1 MEIDWKNN
9 NYFKTEN
16 FNILSFEETKEI
28 IVESIATFFKK
39 DCSYLQRR
47 ASLLILEIFIR
58 DFNIL
63 KKELLS
69 IPVGEVMDRNDPKV
83 KEWTR
88 KVLAKGKCEICGST
102 KQLEAHHIE
111 YWSLCPEKRIDVKN
125 GRCLCL
131 KCHAKMHKGEKAEK
145 LILSKELVVT

>member
-1 MEIDWKNN
+1 M
-9 NYFKTEN
+9 
-16 FNILSFEETKEI
+16 
-28 IVESIATFFKK
+28 
-39 DCSYLQRR
+39 QRR

-58 DFNIL
+58 DFNSL

-88 KVLAKGKCEICGST
+88 KVLAKENVKFAVQQNNWKG
-102 KQLEAHHIE
+102 HHIE